1 MLMWWPGVSD
11 FWSAAHKTLT
21 LKSYGN
27 SWNRHIW
34 RMLVQ
39 LCTLQLFLL
48 NTPEHS
54 GCQIILNNA
63 IYSKLSEGKMM
74 ISFIRMDFVVL
85 NLNMI

>member
-1 MLMWWPGVSD
+1 M
-11 FWSAAHKTLT
+11 F
-21 LKSYGN
+21 N
-27 SWNRHIW
+27 FF
-34 RMLVQ
+34 
-39 LCTLQLFLL
+39 TLQLFLL

-85 NLNMI
+85 NLNMIKKKKLKQLIDYSLIVAHYVLISSCLVTCLCYVTD